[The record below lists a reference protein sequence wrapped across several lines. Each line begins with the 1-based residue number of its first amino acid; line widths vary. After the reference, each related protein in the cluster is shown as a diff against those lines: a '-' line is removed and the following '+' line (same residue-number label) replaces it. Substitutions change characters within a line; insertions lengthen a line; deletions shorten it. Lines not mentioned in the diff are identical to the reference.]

1 MSSRAEV
8 EVRFAERRRRV
19 DEWALVLAS
28 QGLSAR
34 VQGREGGFVVLVPL
48 EQAVAAVAVLDAY
61 ERENPP
67 GPPGPQRVASP
78 ADLRVGLAVPAVL
91 VAFFFVTGPRDP
103 DVVWFR
109 SGSADAARIL
119 DGELWRSVTAL
130 TLHADTAHVVAN
142 ALIGALFLTAA
153 CRTLGA
159 GLACLLLVLS
169 GAGGNLANAWMHA
182 SNHVSVGASTAVF
195 GCVGVMGGVGVARRQ
210 HGGTRGRRAWLPV
223 AASLGLLAML
233 GVGAR
238 VDLWAH
244 LLGLAVGAAL
254 GLGVG
259 ARLPHPPR
267 PAAQWLMGGAA
278 AAIVL
283 WSWSVAL
290 ALPA

>member
-1 MSSRAEV
+1 MSARTEV

-48 EQAVAAVAVLDAY
+48 EQAVAAVAALDAY
-61 ERENPP
+61 ERENPSAVP
-67 GPPGPQRVASP
+67 GTRRVSSP
-78 ADLRVGLAVPAVL
+78 TDLRVGLAVPVAL
-91 VAFFFVTGPRDP
+91 VIFFFVTGPRDP
-103 DVVWFR
+103 AVGWFH

-119 DGELWRSVTAL
+119 DGELWRTVTAL

-153 CRTLGA
+153 CRALGA
-159 GLACLLLVLS
+159 GLACLLFVLS

-182 SNHVSVGASTAVF
+182 SGHVSVGASTAVF
-195 GCVGVMGGVGVARRQ
+195 GCVGVLGGVGVARRQ
-210 HGGTRGRRAWLPV
+210 RGGTRGRRAWLPV

-233 GVGAR
+233 GVGVR

-244 LLGLAVGAAL
+244 LLGLAVGAVL
-254 GLGVG
+254 GLLVG
-259 ARLPHPPR
+259 AWLPYPPR
-267 PAAQWLMGGAA
+267 SAAQWLLGGSA

-290 ALPA
+290 ALPT